1 MVYTLGLHYFQ
12 AIPIGAQCF
21 KTTLSILKK
30 VYGYA
35 LLLYMQWKL
44 PSEVWVHII
53 FFFIKI
59 SSFHYSNP
67 FFSVFLWDG
76 MGNYK

>member
-35 LLLYMQWKL
+35 LLLYIQLKL
-44 PSEVWVHII
+44 PSEV
-53 FFFIKI
+53 
-59 SSFHYSNP
+59 
-67 FFSVFLWDG
+67 
-76 MGNYK
+76 